1 MNMKFNTND
10 ELLIFCIFFQMCFK
24 SKNRK
29 TQNLTEFIFFFS
41 TKYYSKC
48 KNFFPSSLCSSSS
61 SSFPPPPRH
70 GINQCWVIFIFLS
83 KLINSKFY
91 MMLWKPNQFSYIY
104 RASENWL
111 GFQVRISNSPN
122 FYMMLSKPDQLSLS
136 LSLSLSLTH
145 THTHILD

>member
-1 MNMKFNTND
+1 
-10 ELLIFCIFFQMCFK
+10 
-24 SKNRK
+24 
-29 TQNLTEFIFFFS
+29 
-41 TKYYSKC
+41 
-48 KNFFPSSLCSSSS
+48 
-61 SSFPPPPRH
+61 
-70 GINQCWVIFIFLS
+70 LS

-145 THTHILD
+145 THTHTYWTSENWLGLFQTHLILK